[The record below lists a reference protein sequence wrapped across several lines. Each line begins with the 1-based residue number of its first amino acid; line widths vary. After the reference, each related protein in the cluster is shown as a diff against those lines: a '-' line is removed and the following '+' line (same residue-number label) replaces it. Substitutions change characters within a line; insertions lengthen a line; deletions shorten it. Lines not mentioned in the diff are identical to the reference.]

1 MDKAGASGPC
11 TSVLPVNRP
20 SAQMCLAPRSFVRQ
34 AGRVPQPLWDA
45 DGLVRRDALWRDAD
59 QVLTT
64 RAMTRCALAGGWIT
78 LVAVTIPGNA
88 LVCGIP
94 LLLGSGLALLHASH
108 TVVVGIEERL
118 PRVLRRLFELLF
130 VYPDQPHL
138 NWVGFAEVAGLVAL
152 LMGTG
157 WPGRLLAADPAA
169 AAVGSGITVLIV
181 GSVIANLSA
190 HVVWELHHG
199 PSWMRRVRFFIG
211 PIAAAVVSALLWP
224 ASPATAARFVAVAGP
239 AMVMAGSWRLIAQ
252 VAGQVRRFDQ
262 AREQT
267 TELAHRI
274 DSRLVHSTLKNPSR
288 AIIDELALI
297 PDPGLRAGVRRL
309 CYGIGGFAQSLAL
322 GRTRDLRSAGEV
334 LQALLSFN
342 PDWSE
347 RYGAS
352 VTHDLDP
359 EDLTHRDAGIVFM
372 AVSDLVTNAA
382 LRSATQLEIA
392 LTSVPTADGSMLSL
406 RVLCRCGARIA
417 QVAPTSSLMG
427 LARLVHGENGMMTI
441 DDAGDGS
448 HVFQLTWPSSSRPR
462 ARAALA
468 LKEAVDA

>member
-1 MDKAGASGPC
+1 M
-11 TSVLPVNRP
+11 
-20 SAQMCLAPRSFVRQ
+20 
-34 AGRVPQPLWDA
+34 PQPLWDS
-45 DGLVRRDALWRDAD
+45 DGLLRRDALWRDAD

-64 RAMTRCALAGGWIT
+64 RAMTRCALATCW
-78 LVAVTIPGNA
+78 VALAALTMPGYA
-88 LVCGIP
+88 WAGGIP
-94 LLLGSGLALLHASH
+94 VLVSSGLSLLHASH
-108 TVVVGIEERL
+108 TLVVGIEERL
-118 PRVLRRLFELLF
+118 PRVLRRLFELFF
-130 VYPDQPHL
+130 VYPDRPHL
-138 NWVGFAEVAGLVAL
+138 NWVGIAEIAGLVSLA
-152 LMGTG
+152 MATG

-169 AAVGSGITVLIV
+169 AAVGAGITVLIL
-181 GSVIANLSA
+181 GSIVANGSA
-190 HVVWELHHG
+190 HVVWELEPG
-199 PSWMRRVRFFIG
+199 PSWMRRVRLFIG
-211 PIAAAVVSALLWP
+211 PFAAVVVFGLLWS
-224 ASPATAARFVAVAGP
+224 ASSAPPARFVAVAGP

-252 VAGQVRRFDQ
+252 VAGQVKRFDE

-297 PDPGLRAGVRRL
+297 PDPGLRDGIRRL

-342 PDWSE
+342 SDWSE
-347 RYGAS
+347 RYAAS
-352 VTHDLDP
+352 VTNDLEP
-359 EDLTHRDAGIVFM
+359 EDLTHRDAGIVFV

-382 LRSATQLEIA
+382 LRSASQLKIA
-392 LTSVPTADGSMLSL
+392 LTSAPTADGSILTL

-417 QVAPTSSLMG
+417 EVAPTSSLMG
-427 LARLVHGENGMMTI
+427 LARLVHAENGRMTI

-462 ARAALA
+462 ARAATA
-468 LKEAVDA
+468 PKETVDA